1 LPIFTTLLLI
11 AIPYILFV
19 LFCIFFIDSHLGY
32 KTRSLDTFEKD
43 DYPRGNTSKIDPIWT
58 RVLQKKIKMLR
69 TTDAK

>member
-1 LPIFTTLLLI
+1 MEPTTTTYFLTKQKSWH
-11 AIPYILFV
+11 
-19 LFCIFFIDSHLGY
+19 DSRLGY
-32 KTRSLDTFEKD
+32 KTRSLDTIEKD